1 MKPRFSKNKSASVY
15 WNFEIIFVFG
25 NQNLNKQKHFY
36 FLKNMISLRARFEA
50 TGRLQFLPFCGDPP
64 GTLALLKHNKVF
76 FKEFQ
81 GHFWFCRS
89 ASRVGILFFW
99 PGTLGDPPGPSTRRP
114 LLGGDFPKSQY
125 FKNTL
130 SRVCLNDEVSKTLL
144 YSSLQA
150 ENTAIFNKFAL
161 LLAPYTLII
170 GLKVRRKIALIV
182 EW

>member
-1 MKPRFSKNKSASVY
+1 MPGSPEGPRKKEKLCNYLSLQIARDMKSCFSKNKSASVY
-15 WNFEIIFVFG
+15 WGFDFQTQILF
-25 NQNLNKQKHFY
+25 QSSNKQKHFY

-99 PGTLGDPPGPSTRRP
+99 PGTLGDPSGPSIR
-114 LLGGDFPKSQY
+114 
-125 FKNTL
+125 
-130 SRVCLNDEVSKTLL
+130 
-144 YSSLQA
+144 
-150 ENTAIFNKFAL
+150 AL
-161 LLAPYTLII
+161 LLVEVWQNNII
-170 GLKVRRKIALIV
+170 SKSYWWQSNKV
-182 EW
+182 E